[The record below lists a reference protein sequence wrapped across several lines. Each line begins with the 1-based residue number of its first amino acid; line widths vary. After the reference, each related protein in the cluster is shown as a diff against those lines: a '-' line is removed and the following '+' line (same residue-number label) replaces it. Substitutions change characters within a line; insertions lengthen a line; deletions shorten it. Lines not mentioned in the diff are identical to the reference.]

1 MESQYHPDQTLQADL
16 RQYIALL
23 WQWAWLIVLAG
34 VLAGGAAF
42 ITSKLQD
49 PVYQAKT
56 KLLINEAP
64 STTTSEY
71 TAILTSE
78 RLARTYSELMTE
90 DPILEAVIEQLD
102 LDLDQDETDGDILE
116 ALTGATEVQL
126 IRDTQLI
133 ELSVEDTDPEMAARI
148 ANTIVEEFIEQ
159 NQALQSSRFA
169 ESKTSL
175 EEEMARIQG
184 QIHNALLTI
193 DELGDTPADQQQR
206 DRLESD
212 IAQYRQT
219 HAGLLQSYEQIRV
232 AEAQTTSN
240 VIQVKP
246 AAAPEKPIRPRVL
259 MNTALAAVV
268 GGMLAVGA
276 IFLVEALD
284 DTLKNPDDVSRH
296 LGLPILG
303 TILKHEVENGN
314 PVTAEEPRS
323 PTSEAY
329 RALRTNIQYASVD
342 YPIRSLLVTSP
353 SANEGK
359 STIAANLGVVLAQGG
374 KRSILVDADMR
385 RPTLHKKLK
394 VPNRV
399 GLSAFFVFHSL
410 SGDTNEHPEGAIQD
424 TLADGLSVIPSGKIP
439 PNPSELLASERM
451 SKVIERLKQ
460 DAEIIIVDSPPV
472 TAVTDSSV
480 LAPRMDGVLLVI
492 QPGVTKL
499 DAARHAVEQLHR
511 VGANLIGVV
520 LNNVEP
526 KSSRYGYYYRYDRAY
541 YAEEESARERSLRA
555 RRSLR
560 WAVVGILSALVIGL
574 GGWYA
579 LTSDGGLP
587 VWLGGS
593 GTPTPTRMPI
603 AGLTTA
609 APSPEANQNTPT
621 PTLQSG
627 EAAVVVT
634 ADAEVTQIPTLTPTI
649 TPTLPHPT
657 PGPSLFTPFGPEGA
671 YMLHQVKYGD
681 NLPNLAKQYQTDRD
695 VIVAANGLLPDV
707 PMQPDQVIVIMPGLT
722 DSIGIEH
729 LLVKFLDEDTSISEL
744 APRYGVTTGEI
755 RNYNQLGPGEIIPA
769 GRWLIIPKREVT
781 PTATPTAIPTPDL
794 SHALTEPFGPNAE
807 YVLHQVAP
815 NESTWTLEGIYL
827 TSAAVIRALN
837 SIEGSIQPGQVLVI
851 LLERRDP
858 SGITPLSVFYVED
871 ALQVE
876 AVADYLG
883 ILTADLLFYN
893 DLQAGEIIPAGRY
906 VIYPTPLEEE

>member
-23 WQWAWLIVLAG
+23 WQWAWLIVLATL
-34 VLAGGAAF
+34 LAGGAAY
-42 ITSKLQD
+42 ITSQFQD
-49 PVYQAKT
+49 PVYQAT
-56 KLLINEAP
+56 TTLLINEAP
-64 STTTSEY
+64 STKVSDY

-78 RLARTYSELMTE
+78 RLARTYSEMLTKR
-90 DPILEAVIEQLD
+90 PVLEEVIQD
-102 LDLDQDETDGDILE
+102 LDLALAYEDIE
-116 ALTGATEVQL
+116 EMQGVIEVQL
-126 IRDTQLI
+126 VRDTQLI
-133 ELSVEDTDPEMAARI
+133 EVSVEDTDPQQAALI
-148 ANTIVEEFIEQ
+148 ANTLVAVFAEQ
-159 NQALQSSRFA
+159 NQALQASRYA
-169 ESKTSL
+169 ESKASL
-175 EEEMARIQG
+175 EEQLTRLNG
-184 QIHNALLTI
+184 QIHNAVAALEALK
-193 DELGDTPADQQQR
+193 DESGTEGEGTQ
-206 DRLESD
+206 LEAE

-219 HAGLLQSYEQIRV
+219 YSELLQSYEQIRV
-232 AEAQTTSN
+232 AEAQATSN
-240 VIQVKP
+240 VVQVEP
-246 AAAPEKPIRPRVL
+246 AIPPEKPVRPRVL

-410 SGDTNEHPEGAIQD
+410 SGDTNEHPEGAIQG

-593 GTPTPTRMPI
+593 ETPTPTRMPI

-634 ADAEVTQIPTLTPTI
+634 ADAEVTQIPTQTPTI
-649 TPTLPHPT
+649 TPTLPPPT
-657 PGPSLFTPFGPEGA
+657 PGPGLETPFGGQGE
-671 YMLHQVKYGD
+671 YLLHQVKFGD
-681 NLPNLAKQYQTDRD
+681 NLPKLARAYKTERD
-695 VIVAANGLLPDV
+695 VIAAANALIPDHSL
-707 PMQPDQVIVIMPGLT
+707 QPDQVIVILPGRT
-722 DSIGIEH
+722 DSFGIEP
-729 LLVKFLDEDTSISEL
+729 LVVLFLDKDTMVSEL
-744 APRYGVTTGEI
+744 ASRYGVTIDEL
-755 RNYNQLGPGEIIPA
+755 RQYNDLGPGEKIPA
-769 GRWLIIPKREVT
+769 GRWLIMPERDVTPT
-781 PTATPTAIPTPDL
+781 PTATAVPSVDL
-794 SHALTEPFGPNAE
+794 SLALTSPFGPNDD
-807 YVLHQVAP
+807 YVLHQIISGQSIPV
-815 NESTWTLEGIYL
+815 LENLYL
-827 TSAAVIRALN
+827 TSADVLN
-837 SIEGSIQPGQVLVI
+837 AANEIEGSLQLGRVLVI
-851 LLERRDP
+851 MPEHKDP
-858 SGITPLSVFYVED
+858 SGIVPFTVLNVDEDISVENL
-871 ALQVE
+871 AE
-876 AVADYLG
+876 ELG
-883 ILTADLLFYN
+883 ILTADLLFHN
-893 DLQAGEIIPAGRY
+893 DLESGQVIPAGRWI
-906 VIYPTPLEEE
+906 IYPTPPEE